1 LSGTLFRNVDSGAMP
16 SLRPTSTPVAHALAV
31 TLVAVLVALVPA
43 ACSDSGGGSASGQVD
58 GLPDVP
64 AKDYQD
70 LTGKKT
76 VTVDAV
82 DNAFQPQYIKVSK
95 GTKVEFTNTG
105 QNPHNVFAAD
115 QGAFTDVPV
124 DQFGPGATAD
134 VTLDDAGTF
143 PYYCSL
149 HGTAKRGM
157 NGRII
162 VVG

>member
-1 LSGTLFRNVDSGAMP
+1 MP
-16 SLRPTSTPVAHALAV
+16 RPRPTTTSVAQALAV
-31 TLVAVLVALVPA
+31 ALVVVLAALVPS
-43 ACSDSGGGSASGQVD
+43 ACSGGGGSTSGQVD

-105 QNPHNVFAAD
+105 QNPHNVFAAEE
-115 QGAFTDVPV
+115 GAFTDVPV